1 MNDMIRPGYERLVL
15 YATEEPQFRIKLDAN
30 ERAFNLPDRVAEAV
44 KENIGKL
51 AFNRY
56 PDIGTKDLRQML
68 ADSYHL
74 GTDEVLLGNGSSE
87 ILAVVCRTFGGS
99 GRPIAFMYPSFS
111 MYETYVM
118 LADSPAVKV
127 PLEKDFSLDI
137 DTLLS
142 LSQAAK
148 LIILCNPNNPTGNAM
163 GLKDIEKILDAVSCP
178 VVVDEAYCE
187 FFGPTAVALLTKYQN
202 LMVVRTFSKA
212 YGLAAARV
220 GYVLGSAALMAKV
233 GAVML
238 PYHVNSLSLA
248 AAQTVWQMK
257 NEFTASI
264 EQTIDEREK
273 LFDALKNF
281 KKLTVYPS
289 KANFILFSLAPD
301 SFMKAATLKG
311 ALAQRGIG
319 IRGFS
324 LPEISQCLRV
334 TVGTP
339 RENRLFIEALTSIL
353 ANQ

>member
-1 MNDMIRPGYERLVL
+1 MNDTIRPGFERLTP
-15 YATEEPQFRIKLDAN
+15 YATEEPQFKIKLDAN
-30 ERAFNLPDRVAEAV
+30 ERGFNLPDRVAEAV
-44 KENIGKL
+44 KEKISEI

-68 ADSYHL
+68 SDSYKL
-74 GTDEVLLGNGSSE
+74 ELDEVLLGNGSSE
-87 ILAVVCRTFGGS
+87 ILAVICRTFGGS
-99 GRPIAFMYPSFS
+99 SRPIAFMYPSFS

-118 LADSPAVKV
+118 LADSPAIKV
-127 PLEKDFSLDI
+127 PLEKDFSLNI
-137 DTLLS
+137 DKLLS
-142 LSQAAK
+142 LSQTAK

-163 GLKDIEKILDAVSCP
+163 SLKDIEKILNAASCP

-187 FFGPTAVALLTKYQN
+187 FFGPTAVALLAKYPN

-220 GYVLGSAALMAKV
+220 GYLLGNAELVAKV
-233 GAVML
+233 GSVML

-248 AAQTVWQMK
+248 AAQTVWQLK

-273 LFDALKNF
+273 LFAALKKF
-281 KKLTVYPS
+281 KNLMVYPS
-289 KANFILFSLAPD
+289 KANFILFSPLTD

-324 LPEISQCLRV
+324 LPEISHCLRV

-339 RENRLFIEALTSIL
+339 QENKLFIEALTSIL
-353 ANQ
+353 ANK